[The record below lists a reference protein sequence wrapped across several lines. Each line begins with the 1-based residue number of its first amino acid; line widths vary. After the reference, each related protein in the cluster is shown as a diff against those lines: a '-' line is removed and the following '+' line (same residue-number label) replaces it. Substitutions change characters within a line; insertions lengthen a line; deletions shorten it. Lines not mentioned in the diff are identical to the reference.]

1 MGDDIELIDV
11 SLHPVAVEK
20 GDRVVLASDGLM
32 TLDEQEI
39 ARILQQTQDAALADS
54 ASALIQAVEDVQHPY
69 QDNVTVFCTRQPRG
83 RNWLRH

>member
-32 TLDEQEI
+32 ALDGQEI
-39 ARILQQTQDAALADS
+39 VCILQRA
-54 ASALIQAVEDVQHPY
+54 
-69 QDNVTVFCTRQPRG
+69 
-83 RNWLRH
+83 

>member
-54 ASALIQAVEDVQHPY
+54 AAALIQAVEEAEHPLSGQWTILLY
-69 QDNVTVFCTRQPRG
+69 APAEVTE
-83 RNWLRH
+83 